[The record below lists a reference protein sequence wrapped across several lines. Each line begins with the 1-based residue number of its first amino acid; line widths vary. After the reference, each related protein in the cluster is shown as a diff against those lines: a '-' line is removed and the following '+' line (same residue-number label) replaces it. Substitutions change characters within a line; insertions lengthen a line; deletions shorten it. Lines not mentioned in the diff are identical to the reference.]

1 MTSPDT
7 QGRRGLLLYLFV
19 TFLVSWGAWITA
31 IQLGGSANTS
41 PTVVLYALGG
51 FGPMIG
57 AAVVRFRRRR
67 RPAPAHAVRSRGWR
81 LAWILPALIMGAGSI
96 TLGTLLSP
104 ALGGPTV
111 TLASVTH
118 QLAVNGGILAFI
130 ALTLITGPIPE
141 ETGWRGTAYPRL
153 RARMP
158 RPAAML
164 VLATI
169 WATWHLPLFFIH
181 DTTQNTWGL
190 ASWDGIFF
198 LLAVYPITALT
209 CFAYE
214 RAGFAAS
221 AAVHFGVNG
230 ALTLLA
236 ISAPQAL
243 GMSAA
248 VLAVVA
254 AFVLLATSR
263 PKPTLVEPAGSY
275 DSEPT
280 VQLVR

>member
-1 MTSPDT
+1 MTSLDT

-31 IQLGGSANTS
+31 IRLGGSANTS
-41 PTVVLYALGG
+41 PTVELYALGG

-67 RPAPAHAVRSRGWR
+67 RPAPAHAVRSRGRR
-81 LAWILPALIMGAGSI
+81 LAWVLPALIMGAGSV
-96 TLGTLLSP
+96 TVGTLLSP

-111 TLASVTH
+111 TLAFVTH
-118 QLAVNGGILAFI
+118 QLAINGGIVAFI
-130 ALTLITGPIPE
+130 LLTLITGPIPE

-153 RARMP
+153 RSRMP
-158 RPAAML
+158 RLPAML
-164 VLATI
+164 VLATV

-190 ASWDGIFF
+190 TDPDGIFF
-198 LLAVYPITALT
+198 LLAIFPITALT

-214 RAGFAAS
+214 RAGFAGS
-221 AAVHFGVNG
+221 AAVHFGING
-230 ALTLLA
+230 AITLLA
-236 ISAPQAL
+236 INAPQAL
-243 GMSAA
+243 GLSAA

-254 AFVLLATSR
+254 GVVLRA
-263 PKPTLVEPAGSY
+263 KPTPLEQTASS
-275 DSEPT
+275 DREPT
-280 VQLVR
+280 VQLVSS